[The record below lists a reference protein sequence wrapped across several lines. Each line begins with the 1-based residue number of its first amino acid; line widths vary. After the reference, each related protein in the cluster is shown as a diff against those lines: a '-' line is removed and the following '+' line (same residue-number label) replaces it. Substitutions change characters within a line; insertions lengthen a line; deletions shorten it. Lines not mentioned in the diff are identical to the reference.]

1 MACLADHDEPQ
12 YSEILPMVPSSKKP
26 AAAGLDVVMDGSK
39 APETVANNHTRHE
52 RHQVAP
58 QEATSEPCCSQ
69 RGEQE
74 SLCAEVVLIEAWTE
88 KSFSTTP
95 HATDDFMTPPVKFPG
110 IVWQHGNSSPTRL
123 LTRKGLGREKK
134 ISCGSHAFVL
144 MPGESGLRVAI
155 MAYPF
160 GEAAGHPGLGQE
172 EPVVFAGEFEVNE
185 EGQLVRWNNM
195 SGTYKSPESL
205 AHQAGLPMDKFYAV
219 RPRLPSAVAAGP
231 QPPCLSC
238 GGSIHVSNDESDEDT
253 DVVQCSW
260 VHTEYHSL
268 LNCACKL

>member
-1 MACLADHDEPQ
+1 
-12 YSEILPMVPSSKKP
+12 MVPSSKKP
-26 AAAGLDVVMDGSK
+26 AAVALDVVMDGSK

-52 RHQVAP
+52 SHQVAP

-172 EPVVFAGEFEVNE
+172 EPVVFAGEFEVDE

-219 RPRLPSAVAAGP
+219 RPRLPAAEHL
-231 QPPCLSC
+231 PCPSY
-238 GGSIHVSNDESDEDT
+238 GESDGEARHSAQTSTECSRIDIDT
-253 DVVQCSW
+253 ADG
-260 VHTEYHSL
+260 YRSL
-268 LNCACKL
+268 VYCPRPFP